1 MSNRRRIK
9 RSAGPRMITLPPD
22 VERIVDEVSARDRV
36 YFEQHPEASSYVR
49 PYVPGELLGQ
59 PVPPGTLIRVH
70 QIRPGVR
77 LREPL
82 FPAPVQG
89 AA

>member
-1 MSNRRRIK
+1 MSNRRRLK
-9 RSAGPRMITLPPD
+9 RQPGPRMLTLSPA
-22 VERIVDEVSARDRV
+22 VQRIVDEVSARDRV

-70 QIRPGVR
+70 QLEPGVR

-82 FPAPVQG
+82 PPAPAAG